1 MSLQIQE
8 PETQNTDSRCT
19 AIGIDLGTTHTLVSI
34 MRDDGP
40 ALIPLDGHILIPSLI
55 GWTDT
60 PRASRD
66 APALVFGHE
75 AAALLTTR
83 PDHVVSSIKRLMGA
97 APDSTEA
104 RAFPHTV
111 FPHASGGVA
120 LRVGGHLLTPTE
132 LTAHFLSSLK
142 TKVETALDH
151 PVHEAVITIPAY
163 FRDHARAATRKA
175 AEKAGFRV
183 LRLLSEPTSAAL
195 AYGLDQ
201 GIEGLYG
208 VYDLGGGTFDFSLLS
223 MTRGVFDVRATGG
236 DTQLGGDDI
245 DEALAQWVLAQE
257 WPRLSPTQKMSARLH
272 ARAVKETLSHEEKAV
287 FLHATHKHTVTRDDL
302 THCAQALVDKT
313 FVCVRNVLR
322 DANVQPHGLKGIIL
336 VGGATRMPLVQK
348 AVSSYFGQEA
358 LHTLDPDHAVALGA
372 GLQAKALSQGA
383 DHILLDVTPLSL
395 GIEVMGDTFE
405 PLIRRNT
412 RIPVKATQIFTTAK
426 DNQEALR
433 IHVLQGEHDHIKDNR
448 SLAMFEFVDLPPL
461 PAGTARICVSFT
473 LDKDGILTV
482 SAQEETT
489 GKKQTVKINPSY
501 GLTLEGAKAL
511 LDVS

>member
-8 PETQNTDSRCT
+8 PETENTNPRCT
-19 AIGIDLGTTHTLVSI
+19 AIGIDLGTTHTLVSV
-34 MRDDGP
+34 MRENAP
-40 ALIPLDGHILIPSLI
+40 ALIHLDDQLLMPSLI
-55 GWTDT
+55 GWEDNPSDT
-60 PRASRD
+60 HKG
-66 APALVFGHE
+66 PALVFGHE

-97 APDSTEA
+97 SPDSSEA
-104 RAFPHTV
+104 HTFPHTV

-120 LRVGGHLLTPTE
+120 LKMGDHLLTPTE

-142 TKVETALDH
+142 TKVETALGH

-223 MTRGVFDVRATGG
+223 MSRGVFDVRATGG

-245 DEALAQWVLAQE
+245 DEALAQWALGQA
-257 WPRLSPTQKMSARLH
+257 WPSLSPAQKMTARLH
-272 ARAVKETLSHEEKAV
+272 AKVVKEVLSHQEEAV
-287 FLHATHKHTVTRDDL
+287 FLHPPHQHTVTRDNL
-302 THCAQALVDKT
+302 THCAQTWVDKT
-313 FVCVRNVLR
+313 FVCVKNVLR
-322 DANVQPHGLKGIIL
+322 DANVQPHDLKGIIL

-358 LHTLDPDHAVALGA
+358 LHTLDPDHVVALGA

-395 GIEVMGDTFE
+395 GIEVIGDTFE

-412 RIPVKATQIFTTAK
+412 RIPVKATQTFTTAK
-426 DNQEALR
+426 DNQDALR
-433 IHVLQGEHDHIKDNR
+433 IHVLQGEHDHIKHNR

-489 GKKQTVKINPSY
+489 GQKQTVKINPSY